1 MEHWQVYTRLTL
13 ALSLYRQPPWQLT
26 AEQTAEFERQFYRQ
40 VALES
45 RIEEQAA
52 LWELSADESD
62 ILTALAALD
71 SRVADQAEWPSHLQ
85 RTGLDRQ
92 GLYRAMRH
100 QVVLEKTLERVG
112 RLAPAPD
119 EQQVAEWY
127 RQHRDRFVR
136 PEQRHSSHILL
147 TVDEDQADCQPEHV
161 RGRMA
166 EIYKLLQ
173 DDSGRFASLA
183 QQHSQCPTAL
193 DGGNLGWISRGLL
206 YESLDDVLFVM
217 PENSISEVIES
228 PMGLHIL
235 YCREIR
241 QATTLPAEQALA
253 SIRRQ
258 FQAKLQ
264 QQHQRLWLKTL

>member
-13 ALSLYRQPPWQLT
+13 ALSLYHQPPWQLT
-26 AEQTAEFERQFYRQ
+26 AEQTAEFERQLYRQ

-52 LWELSADESD
+52 LWELYADERD
-62 ILTALAALD
+62 ILAALAALD
-71 SRVADQAEWPSHLQ
+71 RRVADQPQWPSHLQ
-85 RTGLDRQ
+85 RTGLDRH

-100 QVVLEKTLERVG
+100 QVLLEKTLEQVARQ
-112 RLAPAPD
+112 APAPD
-119 EQQVAEWY
+119 EQQVEQWY
-127 RQHRDRFVR
+127 RQHRDRFQR

-147 TVDEDQADCQPEHV
+147 TVDEEQADCQPAEV
-161 RGRMA
+161 RCRLA
-166 EIYKLLQ
+166 AIHQLLQ
-173 DDSGRFASLA
+173 ADLARFASLA

-206 YESLDDVLFVM
+206 YESLDNVLFVM
-217 PENSISEVIES
+217 PENSISDVIES

-235 YCREIR
+235 YCRAIR
-241 QATTLPAEQALA
+241 PATALPVEQALA

-258 FQAKLQ
+258 FQAKIQ
-264 QQHQRLWLKTL
+264 QQHQRLWLQTL